1 MTPLK
6 ENHLKEL
13 FLSNPKLLQTVFR
26 CYRVAL
32 FCTLIALYI
41 FDQSGGWLGG
51 NRTNL
56 FFLISV
62 GWLLVVLSSFFFDK
76 RISSTVTTSYFV
88 ADMLVL
94 AYLGW
99 ITGGVSSGI
108 YFLMIPS
115 AAMAGLMLPRRLSL
129 FIAAISAIA
138 ILYAQMMSVLDE
150 RDKNLSNFV
159 NTGML
164 GAVIFFATMLFN
176 YLEKTITSAEKR
188 TRSAREGQKELK
200 KMLEAVV
207 SPAVAERLLETGI
220 ELGGEE
226 REVTIMFTDIRNFT
240 QMANASTPNKTLNF
254 LNGYFEVVTQ
264 EIEAHGGVVDKYIG
278 DSVMAIFGAPVYYPD
293 HSSRAVS
300 AALAIHK
307 ALRKFNRSRKV
318 DIRTG
323 IGIHTG
329 RVTMGNIGCSFRLN
343 YTAIGDG
350 VNLASRIEGLT
361 KKFGVPILV
370 SAATARAAPEFR
382 FVEIDEVQVKGRSNI
397 EKIYLPFKRGD
408 KSTPAIKG
416 LDLVE

>member
-1 MTPLK
+1 MT
-6 ENHLKEL
+6 H
-13 FLSNPKLLQTVFR
+13 PKVLQTVLR
-26 CYRVAL
+26 CYRMAL
-32 FCTLIALYI
+32 FGTLIALYV

-51 NRTNL
+51 NRSNV
-56 FFLISV
+56 FFFISG
-62 GWLLVVLSSFFFDK
+62 GWLLFVISSFFFDN
-76 RISSTVTTSYFV
+76 RHSATLTTSYFV

-99 ITGGVSSGI
+99 ITGGINSGI

-115 AAMAGLMLPRRLSL
+115 AAMAGMMLPKRLAF

-138 ILYAQMMSVLDE
+138 ILYGQIIAVLDE

-176 YLEKTITSAEKR
+176 YLERTITSAEKR
-188 TRSAREGQKELK
+188 TTTARERQKELQ

-226 REVTIMFTDIRNFT
+226 REVTILFTDIREFT
-240 QMANASTPNKTLNF
+240 RMANASTPNKTLNF
-254 LNGYFEVVTQ
+254 LNGYFEVVTEQ
-264 EIEAHGGVVDKYIG
+264 IEAHGGVVDKYIG
-278 DSVMAIFGAPVYYPD
+278 DSVMAIFGAPVVYPD
-293 HSSRAVS
+293 HASRAVS
-300 AALAIHK
+300 SALAIHK
-307 ALRKFNRSRKV
+307 ALRKFNRSRKT

-382 FVEIDEVQVKGRSNI
+382 FVEIDEVQVKGRSAM
-397 EKIYLPFKRGD
+397 EKVYLPFKRGE
-408 KSTPAIKG
+408 KIHPAVQG